1 MGMKLNF
8 NSVNQ
13 AEKGTVI
20 YNAKEPLAS
29 VCMIVKGRVL
39 AINNGA
45 KMILGSGS
53 FLGISELNVGHYIN
67 TYIAFDDVTFYCF
80 SISSEEELSKIFS
93 LNNDYRGLMAASMAK
108 YLNEM
113 DKIYQSLV
121 TYSEQIYQFTRSNYS
136 NYIETGNKLGYS
148 TKIISSIEDLVPYEF
163 NINKDEERLEFYL
176 ESGKIPLDAWKLF
189 CADSDTIVRYF
200 VKDISRLIVQLTSD
214 SIELSAYIAKT
225 YESLMNK
232 SDSCLFKNIASLA
245 ISIDDAGGHNNELV
259 RVLDNII
266 EEINLIEK
274 LLEEKTGIHLE
285 VNREQ
290 MEEIYFILLSKESNR
305 SEQLQDGFKYTQQEL
320 QLMSEQLNN
329 SFQQITTYGKVDGE
343 KSTKLE
349 QLLLDFMNLKDKH
362 SAEDSARLLR
372 KQLAEGFYELYERVF
387 LIAFHDNDIPKAV
400 DLFLKYGY
408 LDERLLNKEQL
419 KELFFLEEDRDI
431 NGPCK
436 VYNIKEWLSLI
447 HQGIK
452 EPSKNEFDLDY
463 RDMLREERKKGKIT
477 EAEEKDMLM
486 NSTKKVIYEMRN
498 MFRYNHRVVNGQITT
513 FIPFLYSDNIIQSI
527 NKLYVSANR
536 MNSELNA
543 LLNIDYS
550 VFYREI
556 MYVNNEKGIEKEYVM
571 KQVFPDIILMP
582 TVGYNGVMWQE
593 ISEKR
598 KSKEGRFIFPIFTE
612 TTLKDLL
619 IKVLGRFR
627 WELCRTIQG
636 SAWNNIKYKSL
647 TSEYSDYIQ
656 FYRKNNNL
664 SEEVKEKVKVQ
675 IQKGRNNYREI
686 FLIDYEAWMKSESS
700 GGIRL
705 NKVARELLATY
716 CPFSKSIRERVAGQP
731 LFSDAMARFERN
743 SQKKVKELELRYR
756 ALEKDKIE
764 ITEELMENL
773 IFYRDL

>member
-1 MGMKLNF
+1 
-8 NSVNQ
+8 
-13 AEKGTVI
+13 
-20 YNAKEPLAS
+20 
-29 VCMIVKGRVL
+29 
-39 AINNGA
+39 
-45 KMILGSGS
+45 
-53 FLGISELNVGHYIN
+53 
-67 TYIAFDDVTFYCF
+67 
-80 SISSEEELSKIFS
+80 
-93 LNNDYRGLMAASMAK
+93 
-108 YLNEM
+108 
-113 DKIYQSLV
+113 
-121 TYSEQIYQFTRSNYS
+121 
-136 NYIETGNKLGYS
+136 
-148 TKIISSIEDLVPYEF
+148 
-163 NINKDEERLEFYL
+163 
-176 ESGKIPLDAWKLF
+176 
-189 CADSDTIVRYF
+189 
-200 VKDISRLIVQLTSD
+200 
-214 SIELSAYIAKT
+214 
-225 YESLMNK
+225 
-232 SDSCLFKNIASLA
+232 
-245 ISIDDAGGHNNELV
+245 
-259 RVLDNII
+259 
-266 EEINLIEK
+266 
-274 LLEEKTGIHLE
+274 
-285 VNREQ
+285 
-290 MEEIYFILLSKESNR
+290 
-305 SEQLQDGFKYTQQEL
+305 
-320 QLMSEQLNN
+320 
-329 SFQQITTYGKVDGE
+329 
-343 KSTKLE
+343 
-349 QLLLDFMNLKDKH
+349 
-362 SAEDSARLLR
+362 
-372 KQLAEGFYELYERVF
+372 
-387 LIAFHDNDIPKAV
+387 
-400 DLFLKYGY
+400 
-408 LDERLLNKEQL
+408 
-419 KELFFLEEDRDI
+419 
-431 NGPCK
+431 
-436 VYNIKEWLSLI
+436 
-447 HQGIK
+447 
-452 EPSKNEFDLDY
+452 
-463 RDMLREERKKGKIT
+463 
-477 EAEEKDMLM
+477 
-486 NSTKKVIYEMRN
+486 
-498 MFRYNHRVVNGQITT
+498 
-513 FIPFLYSDNIIQSI
+513 
-527 NKLYVSANR
+527 

-716 CPFSKSIRERVAGQP
+716 CPFSKSIRERVTGQP

-756 ALEKDKIE
+756 ALEKDKID